1 MFQFPYQTKWVPQ
14 GGQGKRVAGVPT
26 SLLPSSHIDSISWE
40 LQSLLIKPVQR
51 VLKYPLLLEKLLKA
65 TPPSHPDQRR
75 LLQALEAA
83 QQVAQDIN
91 EFKRRKDLGK
101 GYDMAHCVCVCVKV
115 TAPPLSSPIPPPP
128 IPPLYQLRS
137 IPVVRGGQL

>member
-1 MFQFPYQTKWVPQ
+1 MCCAHAPSSLFLPPSLP
-14 GGQGKRVAGVPT
+14 PT
-26 SLLPSSHIDSISWE
+26 LILPPFLLPSTRESLSWE

-65 TPPSHPDQRR
+65 TPQSHPEHRK
-75 LLQALEAA
+75 LMQALEAA

-101 GYDMAHCVCVCVKV
+101 GHIWILLQVE
-115 TAPPLSSPIPPPP
+115 TTPLCPTP
-128 IPPLYQLRS
+128 
-137 IPVVRGGQL
+137 